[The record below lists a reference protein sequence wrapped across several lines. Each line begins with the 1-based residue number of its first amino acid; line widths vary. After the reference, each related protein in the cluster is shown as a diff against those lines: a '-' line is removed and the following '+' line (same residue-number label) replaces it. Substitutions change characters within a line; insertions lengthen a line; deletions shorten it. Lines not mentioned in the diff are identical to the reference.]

1 MSTPRGTGVGMMVGA
16 EAGEYSFDLHRIVLG
31 DHPAPFYL
39 EIALRTSLMFIFALV
54 LLRMMGKRSL
64 GQLSPFDL
72 VIIIALGSGVGDPMF
87 YDDVPLAHGATVVAV
102 VLALYLVVSRA
113 AQRSPRVERFLDSS
127 PTILV
132 RDGVVDEDALRRQGM
147 SENELVE
154 SLRLE
159 AVASIEEVAIAILE
173 TSGRVSVLRKNR
185 DPQAPALWSD
195 VSSR

>member
-1 MSTPRGTGVGMMVGA
+1 MVGA
-16 EAGEYSFDLHRIVLG
+16 DAGEYSFDLHRIVLG

-72 VIIIALGSGVGDPMF
+72 VIIIALGSAVGDPMF

-113 AQRSPRVERFLDSS
+113 AQRSPQVERFLDST

-132 RDGVVDEDALRRQGM
+132 RDGVVDENALRRQGM

-159 AVASIEEVAIAILE
+159 AIASIDEVAIAILE
-173 TSGRVSVLRKNR
+173 TSGRVSVLRKDR
-185 DPQAPALWSD
+185 DPKVPELWSD